1 MIVEAPESLP
11 TLPSSVEVA
20 AYRIA
25 AEALTN
31 IVRHSD
37 AKLASVRL
45 TTDDGTPNDGTP
57 KMIIT
62 DDGTSNGAWSPGLG
76 LTSIQLRAHSR
87 GRQGDCHPSAGSE
100 SMIKVSEAIKAAVT
114 CSNEPPRRR
123 FCGP

>member
-1 MIVEAPESLP
+1 M
-11 TLPSSVEVA
+11 EVA

-45 TTDDGTPNDGTP
+45 TTDDGTP

-62 DDGTSNGAWSPGLG
+62 DDGTSNGAWSPGRG
-76 LTSIQLRAHSR
+76 LTSIQLRASEVDGACEAGPTAEGGRVTAILPLGASR
-87 GRQGDCHPSAGSE
+87 
-100 SMIKVSEAIKAAVT
+100 
-114 CSNEPPRRR
+114 
-123 FCGP
+123 